1 MRHAQ
6 WGMEQPEGR
15 AVDFS
20 RCALVITGLS
30 RPVCVG
36 RFESSRRVSS
46 ALGHHVC
53 DPVPELRIQFRNR
66 GFETFQDDLS
76 KPVAAFVAG
85 LGFRRDLHMSA
96 EPAEPPGGSL
106 WLL

>member
-1 MRHAQ
+1 MCRRYTELY
-6 WGMEQPEGR
+6 GPPR
-15 AVDFS
+15 S
-20 RCALVITGLS
+20 LI
-30 RPVCVG
+30 RPN
-36 RFESSRRVSS
+36 
-46 ALGHHVC
+46 
-53 DPVPELRIQFRNR
+53 PVPELESQFRNR

-76 KPVAAFVAG
+76 KPVAAFVAR